1 VKLLLDTHVWLWANL
16 EPARLSVAV
25 REELVRAENDV
36 LVSVASIWELGI
48 KHRLGKIALEGEFS
62 DFVRDAVEGLS
73 VLEVRQAHAVRV
85 HALPQHHRDPFRPAA
100 HRAGV
105 RGGCD
110 AGDRRRGA
118 WRLRGQRPA
127 DVTGGLDAIA

>member
-1 VKLLLDTHVWLWANL
+1 MLLDTHVWLWANL

-62 DFVRDAVEGLS
+62 AFVRDAVEGLS

-85 HALPQHHRDPFRPAA
+85 HALPQHHRDPF
-100 HRAGV
+100 
-105 RGGCD
+105 
-110 AGDRRRGA
+110 DRLLIAQAFEEGA
-118 WRLRGQRPA
+118 TLVTA
-127 DVTGGLDAIA
+127 DGELDAYGVSVLRT